1 MKKIDVLCWGIE
13 HIANNH
19 NFSASTKCWEDEGEV
34 CIYGGCNVPTLSD
47 VQMLCSDLGIS
58 RDYIDSSDFGIDV
71 FIPEDWDKNA
81 EYEPSGFEM
90 WKRRNIKIGEI
101 II

>member
-19 NFSASTKCWEDEGEV
+19 NLSASTKFWKDEGDV

-47 VQMLCSDLGIS
+47 VQMLCSDLGIP
-58 RDYIDSSDFGIDV
+58 RDCIDSSDFGIDV
-71 FIPEDWDKNA
+71 FIPEDWDING
-81 EYEPSGFEM
+81 EYTFSGFEM
-90 WKRRNIKIGEI
+90 WKKHNVNME
-101 II
+101 

>member
-1 MKKIDVLCWGIE
+1 MRKIDVLCWGIE

-19 NFSASTKCWEDEGEV
+19 NFSASTKSWEKEGEV

-47 VQMLCSDLGIS
+47 VRMLCSDLGIS

-71 FIPEDWDKNA
+71 FIPEDWDING
-81 EYEPSGFEM
+81 EYTFSGFEM
-90 WKRRNIKIGEI
+90 WKKRNVDME
-101 II
+101 